1 MDTWVWIVIAVVV
14 ALVVLGALFVVPR
27 WRERSLEAKRTE
39 ASALRDRARIRVEK
53 AEQREALAEEQAQEA
68 RRHREAAEAT
78 VQRADEVDPEVKD
91 DD

>member
-1 MDTWVWIVIAVVV
+1 MDTWVWILIAVVA

-27 WRERSLEAKRTE
+27 WRARSLEQKRTE
-39 ASALRDRARIRVEK
+39 ASSLRDRARIRAEK

-78 VQRADEVDPEVKD
+78 AQRADEIDPDKD